1 MKGTDST
8 RGDPRPEDS
17 TAPRIAAITLD
28 DLIPMAVECVEAAIK
43 FHEFTEHGRAFCH
56 EERVNVVAFIAH
68 RLGASPEAVVRRM
81 AEYKANH
88 EAPRE
93 RGH

>member
-1 MKGTDST
+1 MGADPT
-8 RGDPRPEDS
+8 RGDPRPEGDP
-17 TAPRIAAITLD
+17 AKAVVAAITLD

-43 FHEFTEHGRAFCH
+43 FHEFTEHGRTFCH
-56 EERVNVVAFIAH
+56 DERVNVVAFIAH

-81 AEYKANH
+81 AEYKAQH
-88 EAPRE
+88 EATKE